1 MPRRALTMRQD
12 GRGAIT
18 RRSWVSEEKE
28 PGGLFFRSDTPQ
40 SRELKA
46 QSMIATRNDH
56 ATGEG
61 KQIHIRWALF
71 PKRYPTKQGVE
82 GAIYDCNAQRP
93 CDWGGQRDPTSATM
107 LCIQFGCQHEKPRG
121 EVASGLFVLIFH
133 SVNLVD
139 ANG

>member
-61 KQIHIRWALF
+61 NGIPPPQ
-71 PKRYPTKQGVE
+71 PN
-82 GAIYDCNAQRP
+82 C
-93 CDWGGQRDPTSATM
+93 
-107 LCIQFGCQHEKPRG
+107 
-121 EVASGLFVLIFH
+121 ASLI
-133 SVNLVD
+133 D
-139 ANG
+139 AKDLPHRLYGI

>member
-93 CDWGGQRDPTSATM
+93 CDWGGQRDPTPATK
-107 LCIQFGCQHEKPRG
+107 LCFLNRRQRSTSSFVWDMNINNW
-121 EVASGLFVLIFH
+121 LFVRRTF
-133 SVNLVD
+133 
-139 ANG
+139 